1 VSYRRRTS
9 MSYAGRRRWSPPRYG
24 LCPRCEREL
33 MEKLKK
39 KGLKPPKLKPDLKR
53 EPPEWTEIRPPPRSS
68 GGSKETEEK
77 ETEGSPPPSPR
88 SGGSKKKEK
97 KTGPLDVT
105 PEDVEKARSGSS
117 EINEEFEKAQ
127 RIKVDK
133 TTPKFKPVIGAG
145 PASNY
150 RDQTFIRGMRT
161 ALKDWKAGYVETP
174 QKSGSRLKV
183 KQYVKTKG
191 RYPFVK
197 RTRKSAKGRK
207 ILFVADF
214 SGSVKPFQEEYKK
227 ALVSALEVLDS
238 IGVKTA
244 LFGFGGERSGV
255 QNFFFKIKKFEDPKW
270 TVNHAS
276 KVAALEADG
285 FTPTAEAYEGLEKYI
300 RMHRPDLVVTL
311 TDGDPDSRAATKRMV
326 KQLKRYTRM
335 VAFGIGES
343 REDAKDM
350 EERLKLME
358 YDKTFAISTGEM
370 SKLPKKL
377 VDLIAPT

>member
-1 VSYRRRTS
+1 MSYRRRTS
-9 MSYAGRRRWSPPRYG
+9 MSYASRRRWSPPRYG

-39 KGLKPPKLKPDLKR
+39 KGLKPPKKLKLPNLER
-53 EPPEWTEIRPPPRSS
+53 EPPEWTEIRPPPRS
-68 GGSKETEEK
+68 
-77 ETEGSPPPSPR
+77 
-88 SGGSKKKEK
+88 GSKKERKEK
-97 KTGPLDVT
+97 KTGPLNVT

-117 EINEEFEKAQ
+117 EIDEEFEKAQ

-150 RDQTFIRGMRT
+150 RDQAFIRGMRT
-161 ALKDWKAGYVETP
+161 AMKDWRAGYVETP

-197 RTRKSAKGRK
+197 RIRKSAKGRK

-214 SGSVKPFQEEYKK
+214 SGSVRPFQEEYKK

-285 FTPTAEAYEGLEKYI
+285 FTPTAEAYEGLEKYV

-335 VAFGIGES
+335 VAFGIGET
-343 REDAKDM
+343 REDAEDM
-350 EERLKLME
+350 ERKLRYLE

-370 SKLPKKL
+370 NKLPKKL